1 MQEILLSVKSQLT
14 YVIENQYRLTS
25 DSFLYKYHTPPLDID
40 LLDEYLSVISNDIV
54 EKLELNYEKISAKS
68 QYILNK
74 FPSNETLT
82 EEERVDISNQLIIFI
97 KEELPQVLFNKI
109 SDNILN

>member
-1 MQEILLSVKSQLT
+1 MFNIFTIIEWFGSSISIKSNGHLL
-14 YVIENQYRLTS
+14 
-25 DSFLYKYHTPPLDID
+25 
-40 LLDEYLSVISNDIV
+40 YLSVISNDIV